1 MRAMIQNNIL
11 LWAIEQAQVATDTLP
26 KKVGVKADKFSSW
39 LNGEELPTFK
49 QAQKLAKAL
58 HIPFGYL
65 FLSEPPVEQLPVP
78 DLRTIRNNPTYH
90 PSIYFKELLYDLD
103 RKQRWFR
110 EYIIE
115 NGAEE
120 LDFIGSKVMN
130 DGIENIV
137 NNIRVKLDWEVG
149 QYTQHRTKDSYMT
162 EIVRKAETQGIL
174 VMRSSYAGTGTQ
186 HTVSVTE
193 LRGLAIADHYAPL
206 IFVNSSD
213 AHSAQIFTLAHELAH
228 LWIGQSAISDI
239 NFLTNHDEEIER
251 FCNKV
256 AAELLLPAHMFI
268 QEWSQ
273 TESVDINC
281 TIIARQYH
289 VSYFVALKR
298 AYDLNYI
305 NYNTYNAYYQNA
317 MSEWEEHK
325 ARQDNNQGGDYYR
338 TKGAKE
344 SRLFSQAVV
353 SATLEGKLLYR
364 DAFKLLNIKKTK
376 VFEQYA
382 KEIGVK

>member
-1 MRAMIQNNIL
+1 MIQNNIL

-49 QAQKLAKAL
+49 QAQKLAKVL

-110 EYIIE
+110 EYIID

-120 LDFIGSKVMN
+120 IDFIGSKYVS

-137 NNIRVKLDWEVG
+137 NDIRQKLDWEVG

-162 EIVRKAETQGIL
+162 EIVRKAELRGIL
-174 VMRSSYAGTGTQ
+174 IMRSSYAGTGTQ

-193 LRGLAIADHYAPL
+193 LRGLAIADNYAPL

-239 NFLTNHDEEIER
+239 NFLTNHDEEIEL

-256 AAELLLPAHMFI
+256 AAELLLPQHIFVR
-268 QEWSQ
+268 EWMRS
-273 TESVDINC
+273 ENVDTNC
-281 TIIARQYH
+281 NIIAKKYH

-298 AYDLNYI
+298 AYDLNFIDYM
-305 NYNTYNAYYQNA
+305 TYKTYYENA
-317 MSEWEEHK
+317 MSEWEENK
-325 ARQDNNQGGDYYR
+325 ARKNDNKGGDYYR

-344 SRLFSQAVV
+344 SKLFSQAVV

-382 KEIGVK
+382 KEIGIK